1 MARRHLLA
9 GLTAALVVVALGSQ
23 ARAQRARLQVDR
35 GLYAELP
42 FSVSVVV
49 DGFDENP
56 QPDQPELSIDGC
68 KVTPLGVS
76 PNVQQ
81 QITVFNGRR
90 SVSKQVTFV
99 MRWRVQAQGPGRYGI
114 PAMTVTQGSRRASTQ
129 PATIQVEQ
137 IPSSPDMQLQLELP
151 QRPVWVGETIP
162 IHLDWLVRRDVAD
175 QQLVVPLFDS
185 DKVRVQ
191 APDGGSGQGDHMTF
205 AVGATSIDLPYDQS
219 RVTTPSGDFVRVR
232 FSALITPLQPGTL
245 PVPPSRVVAKL
256 KVGMTRDR
264 LGFPTQRLALFS
276 AADQARTLEV
286 RPLPLAGR
294 PASFSGAVGT
304 SFSIETKASSS
315 VVKLGEPVELD
326 VTVRGDSRLDGLSL
340 PPLAVPAILDPKKFT
355 VPAEP
360 PAGRLQG
367 DDGTT
372 KQFTVTVQIKDPSVT
387 TIPKIPF
394 SFFDPEKSEYRTV
407 TSNAI
412 AMQVEGTAV
421 VRSSDVVS
429 GQPEGEQHPQAGQTV
444 TAIHGVDLGLS
455 SPGETMD
462 TVMSVASIKPVL
474 IGLYAAPLLVFL
486 LAMMWTR
493 TREGRRT
500 AGEVRTAANAVH
512 RAVATARKTAAREAA
527 GPLVGALQALAR
539 KCEQPKD
546 ATAEL
551 IGRIETAGF
560 APDAAE
566 SPLPAE
572 LLDEIDELAR
582 AWGHAPLRPP
592 SQGAAAAMALL
603 LALSVAGLAHAAGHD
618 SERLLT
624 ARAAYD
630 EAMNT
635 DGAVS
640 AAKFAQAER
649 VLGGLAGEHPDR
661 PQLLADWGNAALGAG
676 DRGHAALAYRRAL
689 HVDPSLERAHD
700 NLSWLREHAP
710 DWVPQPAARSAADTL
725 FFWHSRMTTAQKYL
739 VAAIGFA
746 LAVLLLA
753 PLGGSD
759 RRRKIL
765 RRIAIVPA
773 LVWVAMTA
781 SALLEPDAIRDAVVV
796 ADNQTLRA
804 ADNPG
809 APAAI
814 EQPLPGGTEVT
825 VAETRDA
832 WVRIALAD
840 GTRGWLPATS
850 VERVVP

>member
-1 MARRHLLA
+1 MARRHAFSVLAALAVVA
-9 GLTAALVVVALGSQ
+9 GLSSS
-23 ARAQRARLQVDR
+23 ARAQQARLQVDR

-42 FSVSVVV
+42 FVVSVVA
-49 DGFDENP
+49 DGFDDNP

-81 QITVFNGRR
+81 SITVFNGRR

-99 MRWRVQAQGPGRYGI
+99 MRWRVQASGPGSYQI
-114 PAMTVTQGSRRASTQ
+114 PAVSVTQGSKRASTR
-129 PATIQVEQ
+129 PATIRVRH
-137 IPSSPDMQLQLELP
+137 IPSSPDMQLSLELP

-162 IHLDWLVRRDVAD
+162 IHLDWMVRRDVAD

-185 DKVRVQ
+185 DRVRVQ
-191 APDGGSGQGDHMTF
+191 APGVKHGADTMPF
-205 AVGATSIDLPYDQS
+205 AVGASSVDLPYDQT
-219 RVTTPSGDFVRVR
+219 RVSTGGGDFVRVR
-232 FSALITPLQPGTL
+232 FSALLTPLQPGTL
-245 PVPPSRVVAKL
+245 AVPPARVVAKL

-264 LGFPTQRLALFS
+264 LGFPTQRVALFS

-286 RPLPLAGR
+286 EPLPLSGR
-294 PASFSGAVGT
+294 PASFSGAVGA

-326 VTVRGDSRLDGLSL
+326 VTIRGDSRLDGLAL
-340 PPLAVPAILDPKKFT
+340 PTLAVPDILDPKKFT

-394 SFFDPEKSEYRTV
+394 SYFDPEKSEYRTV

-412 AMQVEGTAV
+412 AMQVEGTAI

-429 GQPEGEQHPQAGQTV
+429 GQPEGQHGQTGQSITSV
-444 TAIHGVDLGLS
+444 QGVDLGLS
-455 SPGETMD
+455 SPAETMR

-474 IGLYAAPLLVFL
+474 IGLYAAPLLLFL

-493 TREGRRT
+493 TRAGRQA
-500 AGEVRTAANAVH
+500 AGEVRAAANAVH
-512 RAVATARKTAAREAA
+512 RAVASARKTAARDAA
-527 GPLVGALQALAR
+527 GQLVSALRAMAR
-539 KCEQPKD
+539 TCDLPKS
-546 ATAEL
+546 ATADL
-551 IGRIETAGF
+551 TGQIETAGF
-560 APDAAE
+560 APDAADA
-566 SPLPAE
+566 PLPGA
-572 LLDEIDELAR
+572 LLDEIDAHVGKWAR
-582 AWGHAPLRPP
+582 APARPC
-592 SQGAAAAMALL
+592 SRGAAAAMGLL
-603 LALSVAGLAHAAGHD
+603 LALSVAGIAHAAGHD
-618 SERLLT
+618 GERLST

-630 EAMNT
+630 QAMNT

-661 PQLLADWGNAALGAG
+661 PELLTDWGNAALGAG

-689 HVDPSLERAHD
+689 RVDPGLERARD
-700 NLSWLREHAP
+700 NLEWLRGHTP

-725 FFWHSRMTTAQKYL
+725 FFWHSRMPTAHKYL
-739 VAAIGFA
+739 IAGIGFA
-746 LAVLLLA
+746 LAVLLVA
-753 PLGGSD
+753 PFGGSD
-759 RRRKIL
+759 RRRKML
-765 RRIAIVPA
+765 RRVAVLPA

-781 SALLEPDAIRDAVVV
+781 SALLEPDASRDAVVV
-796 ADNQTLRA
+796 ADNQPLRA

-825 VAETRDA
+825 VGETRDA
-832 WVRIALAD
+832 WVRISLAD

-850 VERVVP
+850 VERVVRE